1 MCGPAVMDS
10 MPPATTMSYSPA
22 WIIWS
27 ASATASRPDR
37 QTLLSVNEGVDIGM
51 PASVDALRAGFW
63 PFPAW
68 IT

>member
-1 MCGPAVMDS
+1 

-27 ASATASRPDR
+27 AMAMASRPDR
-37 QTLLSVNEGVDIGM
+37 QTLLRVNDGVDIGM
-51 PASVDALRAGFW
+51 PASVPVLRAGFW
-63 PFPAW
+63 PEPAW